1 MKTPAGIS
9 VGTNISRVFEL
20 YGQPDYSK
28 SNDTK
33 TVCVYYPNDYVN
45 FNGKLVPDFGFFI
58 KYNRDS
64 GKILEMYLA
73 WGHNETFGFDEG
85 YPNTAYSIVDDMLK
99 NRYAHRGLQE
109 KTRRI
114 KSKIR

>member
-28 SNDTK
+28 SNSTK
-33 TVCVYYPNDYVN
+33 TVCVYYPSDYKN

-64 GKILEMYLA
+64 GKILEMQLIGVDIETYHDSA
-73 WGHNETFGFDEG
+73 YGIVNE
-85 YPNTAYSIVDDMLK
+85 M
-99 NRYAHRGLQE
+99 
-109 KTRRI
+109 
-114 KSKIR
+114 